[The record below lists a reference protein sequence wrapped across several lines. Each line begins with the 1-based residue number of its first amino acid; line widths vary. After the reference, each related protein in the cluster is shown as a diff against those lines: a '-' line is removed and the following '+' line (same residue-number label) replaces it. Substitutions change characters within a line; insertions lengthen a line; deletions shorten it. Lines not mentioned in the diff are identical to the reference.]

1 MGNQTVT
8 NQQYDADHSPAVQDY
23 LQAIYRLEDGDAE
36 NERVTT
42 SQLAERLDVRPASV
56 TVMLQKMAA
65 ASPALIDYHKSHGA
79 RLTAEG
85 RLAALRVVRSHRLLE
100 LYLHE
105 LLGYEWHEVHEEA
118 DRLEHVVSE
127 AMLERMAETLGHPT
141 QDPHG
146 HAIPSADLTLEH
158 TATVAL
164 SELAEGEAAVV
175 AHVADDD
182 SDVLCRFDE
191 IGLRPGTGITVDER
205 DAAGDWLALRVDGRE
220 PVRLGAVDAEHVHV
234 VDGHMHG
241 LDVRL
246 MEAND

>member
-1 MGNQTVT
+1 MSDETSAIHGHDT
-8 NQQYDADHSPAVQDY
+8 AHSPAVQDY
-23 LQAIYRLEDGDAE
+23 LQAIYRLEDSDAE

-56 TVMLQKMAA
+56 TVMLQRMAA
-65 ASPALIDYHKSHGA
+65 ASPALIDYHKNRGA
-79 RLTAEG
+79 RLTPEG
-85 RLAALRVVRSHRLLE
+85 RRAALRVVRSHRLLE

-105 LLGYEWHEVHEEA
+105 HLGYEWHEVHEEA

-158 TATVAL
+158 PATVAL
-164 SELAEGEAAVV
+164 SELAEGETAVV
-175 AHVADDD
+175 RHVRDDD
-182 SDVLCRFDE
+182 PGVLRRLDE
-191 IGLRPGTGITVDER
+191 IGLRPGAGAEVIER
-205 DAAGDWLALRVDGRE
+205 GAAGEWLSLRVDGRE
-220 PVRLGAVDAEHVHV
+220 PARLDAADARHVHV
-234 VDGHMHG
+234 
-241 LDVRL
+241 